1 MAIHSQTLLGN
12 LIIRIQRVFQ
22 REFSVGDRPDTYI
35 MWTSYSKALKDVS
48 VIVPQAV
55 VVGDSV
61 SLHCRFNLE
70 GEPLYTVK
78 WYKGQSEFYRYL
90 PKELPN
96 TQVFPLSGIAVDLS
110 NSSPNKVVLQ
120 DVQTTTTGRY
130 RCEVSTDAPNFYTNI
145 ETGYIECSK
154 KRKRTKNTSN
164 EQMELYLQAMENDYV
179 LRSNTINPTFP
190 PNYIQEKWEEL
201 TLQLNGIGGDGPVLT
216 SEEWKKRFVDWKY
229 ATKAKYRKI
238 NTHRT
243 GTGGGPRITISLT
256 QFEERGLDVWG
267 RVTVQGMTTVT
278 QYEGIPTTADQQENL
293 YVQAN
298 PASSTYEVEPADVDN
313 LVTFVQ
319 CGQVSDNNEENP
331 PRPSHSNTET
341 YSRPSRVR
349 PKPLSILA
357 ESLLQNTD
365 TNVTQQTE
373 FLQIFKKFT
382 EGYISIEEETLE
394 FEIKKFK
401 FLNPNFKE

>member
-1 MAIHSQTLLGN
+1 MS
-12 LIIRIQRVFQ
+12 
-22 REFSVGDRPDTYI
+22 
-35 MWTSYSKALKDVS
+35 
-48 VIVPQAV
+48 
-55 VVGDSV
+55 
-61 SLHCRFNLE
+61 
-70 GEPLYTVK
+70 
-78 WYKGQSEFYRYL
+78 
-90 PKELPN
+90 
-96 TQVFPLSGIAVDLS
+96 
-110 NSSPNKVVLQ
+110 
-120 DVQTTTTGRY
+120 
-130 RCEVSTDAPNFYTNI
+130 
-145 ETGYIECSK
+145 ECSK

-179 LRSNTINPTFP
+179 LRSNTINPTLP
-190 PNYIQEKWEEL
+190 PNYIQEKWDEL

-243 GTGGGPRITISLT
+243 GTGGGPSITISLT
-256 QFEERGLDVWG
+256 PFEERGLDVWG

-341 YSRPSRVR
+341 CSRPSRVR

-382 EGYISIEEETLE
+382 EGYISIEEKTLE

>member
-1 MAIHSQTLLGN
+1 
-12 LIIRIQRVFQ
+12 
-22 REFSVGDRPDTYI
+22 
-35 MWTSYSKALKDVS
+35 
-48 VIVPQAV
+48 
-55 VVGDSV
+55 
-61 SLHCRFNLE
+61 
-70 GEPLYTVK
+70 
-78 WYKGQSEFYRYL
+78 
-90 PKELPN
+90 
-96 TQVFPLSGIAVDLS
+96 
-110 NSSPNKVVLQ
+110 
-120 DVQTTTTGRY
+120 
-130 RCEVSTDAPNFYTNI
+130 
-145 ETGYIECSK
+145 
-154 KRKRTKNTSN
+154 
-164 EQMELYLQAMENDYV
+164 MELYLQAMENDYV
-179 LRSNTINPTFP
+179 LRSNTINPTLP
-190 PNYIQEKWEEL
+190 PNYIQEKWDEL

-243 GTGGGPRITISLT
+243 GTGGSPSITISLT
-256 QFEERGLDVWG
+256 PFEERGLDVWG

-341 YSRPSRVR
+341 CSRPSRVR

-373 FLQIFKKFT
+373 FLHIFKKFT
-382 EGYISIEEETLE
+382 EGYISIEEKTLE
-394 FEIKKFK
+394 FEIKKF
-401 FLNPNFKE
+401 